1 VRITFNE
8 RPVGD
13 DLTEFFRRSD
23 CVVEQVGK
31 HVLEV
36 NPCLPLLADAAR
48 LEIEGLLRVWCKLHP
63 EASASVAFVEQ
74 ANGAVGSDL
83 LARQPS
89 SV

>member
-1 VRITFNE
+1 MEITFTE
-8 RPVGD
+8 RRVRD
-13 DLTEFFRRSD
+13 ELTEFFRRSD

-48 LEIEGLLRVWCKLHP
+48 LEIEGLLHVWCKLHP
-63 EASASVAFVEQ
+63 EVSASVAFVEQ

-83 LARQPS
+83 LTS
-89 SV
+89 